1 MHARRFVV
9 TVACW
14 ISGCLTASSVNAAPA
29 FDADG
34 ARPPRPDRSI
44 AAVAAPR
51 GDLAWQSLGPPG
63 GDVADV
69 VASPTE
75 PGALLAG
82 TAPLGSFGGN
92 LYRSADGGASWSVVA
107 DLSNRSVFAL
117 VFDGAG
123 KAHAATQDG
132 VWSSE
137 DGGRSWTQRDL
148 GIDPTNDAVL
158 EIAVDPGDPSN
169 LWIGLSAAFGN
180 QSVNLM
186 HSTDGGASWQDA
198 TPPLA
203 APSNGTSVA
212 VDPAN
217 PLHVAAAF
225 SGDFSGGEVWL
236 SEDGGA
242 SWQNRSAGLPGT
254 PVNALAWNG
263 ARLLA
268 GGGMLFGSQDFG
280 LYGSDDLGQSWT
292 PLHAGWPLL
301 IATAIAVD
309 PNDAQTIVVATDG
322 GGLNR
327 SRDGGATWELGIGGS
342 GALATQSVRYAP
354 GDSQELLAGANSLG
368 VFLSHDGGATL
379 GAASN
384 GISELGL
391 YSVAADPLDPQQLAV
406 AFQGNNS
413 GGVLSSTDG
422 GASWMLEAAPPTRY
436 SKLGYSPAG
445 VLYAISSGPS
455 YVAPEGLYRRESDG
469 SWTSLGPDQGPH
481 YESDLASLRFSRNDP
496 DLILL
501 AGGDFGVA
509 GNDGTVWRSTDA
521 GASWTKHAFAG
532 GLFVGDVE
540 IVEDGSDAVVIAPY
554 NGRDTPE
561 QGGVLRSTDGGATWS
576 TTQEMATFHRSPR
589 LCGQSGRPAAL
600 FLAVAT
606 DWSVSG
612 LLRSDDAG
620 ATWTPTAWQ
629 GATAVDVACDPL
641 DPDVLYLA
649 QEGATRVMR
658 STDQGAAFAPFDGGL
673 GLAGIA
679 RELAFAGGRTPR
691 LLLASGRGSYAIALE
706 DRDAIFADGFD

>member
-1 MHARRFVV
+1 MHVRRFAAAVG
-9 TVACW
+9 CW
-14 ISGCLTASSVNAAPA
+14 IGGCLLGSVAGAAPA
-29 FDADG
+29 FDANG
-34 ARPPRPDRSI
+34 ARPPRLDPSV
-44 AAVAAPR
+44 AELAAPR
-51 GDLAWQSLGPPG
+51 GELVWQSLGPPG

-75 PGALLAG
+75 SGVLLAG

-107 DLSNRSVFAL
+107 DLAGRSVFAL
-117 VFDGAG
+117 AFDDAG
-123 KAHAATQDG
+123 RAHAATQDG

-137 DGGRSWTQRDL
+137 DGGRSWAQRDL

-158 EIAVDPGDPSN
+158 AIAVDPGDPAD

-186 HSTDGGASWQDA
+186 QSTDGGASWQDR

-203 APSNGTSVA
+203 APANGMSVA

-217 PLHVAAAF
+217 PLRVAAAF

-242 SWQNRSAGLPGT
+242 SWQNRTAGLPGT

-280 LYGSDDLGQSWT
+280 LYASDDLGQTWT
-292 PLHAGWPLL
+292 PLHDGWPLL
-301 IATAIAVD
+301 IATAIALD
-309 PNDAQTIVVATDG
+309 PNDAQTLLVATDG

-354 GDSQELLAGANSLG
+354 GRSQELLAGANSLG

-379 GAASN
+379 DAASN

-391 YSVAADPLDPQQLAV
+391 YSIAANPLDARQLAV

-413 GGVLSSTDG
+413 GGVFASSDG
-422 GASWMLEAAPPTRY
+422 GASWTLEAVPPTRY
-436 SKLGYSPAG
+436 SKVGYSPGG

-455 YVAPEGLYRRESDG
+455 YVAPEGLYRREADG
-469 SWTSLGPDQGPH
+469 TWTGLGPDQGPY
-481 YESDLASLRFSRNDP
+481 YESDLASLRFSRDDP

-521 GASWTKHAFAG
+521 GASWTKHAFG
-532 GLFVGDVE
+532 GSLFVGDVE
-540 IVEDGSDAVVIAPY
+540 IVEDGSGQIAIAPY

-561 QGGVLRSTDGGATWS
+561 QGGVLRSTDGGASWS
-576 TTQEMATFHRSPR
+576 TVREMATFSRPPR
-589 LCGQSGRPAAL
+589 LCAQSGQPATL

-606 DWSVSG
+606 DWSASG

-658 STDQGAAFAPFDGGL
+658 STDQGENFAPFDGGL
-673 GLAGIA
+673 GRAGIA
-679 RELAFAGGRTPR
+679 RELAFAAGATPR
-691 LLLASGRGSYAIALE
+691 LLLASGRGSYAIGLDGA
-706 DRDAIFADGFD
+706 DAIFADGFD